1 MRITDR
7 EQALFLVYDL
17 LMHPLHYTTAWGV
30 GRLVHGFCVF
40 MLFCF
45 IQRLLMGSRLFILL
59 CQYITA

>member
-17 LMHPLHYTTAWGV
+17 LMHPLHYTTAWGE
-30 GRLVHGFCVF
+30 GALVHGLCVL
-40 MLFCF
+40 MLFDSFNGCSGE
-45 IQRLLMGSRLFILL
+45 QAFILF